1 MPLVL
6 TVMAVITCSVCLNS
20 GEIDT
25 DAAFDPRA
33 FSDSVSERP
42 TQVGRQSLADLP
54 ARQRALSEG
63 ASWRSQDGRLR
74 LGRDCRPTFFP
85 PDTKPYTDMKN
96 ALSGLVPRSVP
107 APESGLGR
115 ERENIENVPRRDRPN
130 SVNASW
136 RLRSVAGWVYG
147 LREPVSINSYSRSL
161 SIRNSWFVGWVRRT
175 SALTDRRSLHFAC
188 AVTHRAISNRW
199 VTRSLSRALR
209 RCSGQACR
217 RACPERRLG
226 ANPPSMGFASLYP
239 SYDEYSLECRMELH
253 ANGNRSNSGAASP
266 VFE

>member
-1 MPLVL
+1 MQRSTLEHFPIRCQS
-6 TVMAVITCSVCLNS
+6 A
-20 GEIDT
+20 
-25 DAAFDPRA
+25 R
-33 FSDSVSERP
+33 
-42 TQVGRQSLADLP
+42 QVGRQSLADL
-54 ARQRALSEG
+54 
-63 ASWRSQDGRLR
+63 
-74 LGRDCRPTFFP
+74 
-85 PDTKPYTDMKN
+85 
-96 ALSGLVPRSVP
+96 P

-188 AVTHRAISNRW
+188 AVTHRATSNWW

-226 ANPPSMGFASLYP
+226 ANPPSMGFASFYP
-239 SYDEYSLECRMELH
+239 SYDECSLECRMELH